1 MWRSENPPVTARAA
15 EDDPRRAMVETS
27 GRERSR
33 SGGLRGGHRGGEE
46 LTGHAA
52 DRVRKVVSR
61 VRELAEIDT
70 RVRLESEN
78 SFPSNVGLGSSSSG
92 FAAAAMAA
100 TEAAGLDLSRPDVST
115 IARLGSSSAARAV
128 TGGFSDLHMGL
139 NDHDCRSERL
149 ESPLEDDVRI
159 VAGLVPAY
167 KETEEAHREA
177 ADSHMFEARLAHIHD
192 QLVEMRDALRVGD
205 FDRVFETAEHDSL
218 SLAATTMTGPAGW
231 VYWKP
236 ETLEIFDTVRELR
249 DEEGIPAYYSTDTG
263 ASVYVNTTR
272 RVRRRSR
279 GRHRRLRCR
288 DHELEGRRPRPNP
301 PRGRRAVLRRC
312 PTSRHSSCGEYAF
325 SLAARCTSPCKSQF
339 SARATPVCPS
349 LGNSKRSSRRR
360 DLVVVEETGPP
371 PRPTRTP
378 PRHPA
383 AVARRPD
390 LDSAFGG
397 SRLRGSGNARGM
409 GGGSRNERKP
419 SPSGPREGR
428 RRH

>member
-1 MWRSENPPVTARAA
+1 MKATAKAHPIQGLVKYHGMRDEEQRYPYHDSISVCTA
-15 EDDPRRAMVETS
+15 PSNTTTTVEFDESFDSDTFVVD
-27 GRERSR
+27 
-33 SGGLRGGHRGGEE
+33 GEE

-100 TEAAGLDLSRPDVST
+100 VEAAGLDLSRPDIST

-177 ADSHMFEARLAHIHD
+177 ADSHMFDARLAHIHD

-249 DEEGIPAYYSTDTG
+249 NEEGIPVYYSTDTG
-263 ASVYVNTTR
+263 ASVYVNTTAEY
-272 RVRRRSR
+272 V
-279 GRHRRLRCR
+279 
-288 DHELEGRRPRPNP
+288 DEVED
-301 PRGRRAVLRRC
+301 AIAD
-312 PTSRHSSCGEYAF
+312 CG
-325 SLAARCTSPCKSQF
+325 
-339 SARATPVCPS
+339 
-349 LGNSKRSSRRR
+349 
-360 DLVVVEETGPP
+360 VETMSWKVGGPAQILP
-371 PRPTRTP
+371 EED
-378 PRHPA
+378 A
-383 AVARRPD
+383 
-390 LDSAFGG
+390 LF
-397 SRLRGSGNARGM
+397 
-409 GGGSRNERKP
+409 
-419 SPSGPREGR
+419 
-428 RRH
+428 

>member
-1 MWRSENPPVTARAA
+1 MKATAKAHPIQGLVKYHGMRDEEQRYPYHDSISVCTA
-15 EDDPRRAMVETS
+15 PSNTTTTVEFDESFESDTFTVD
-27 GRERSR
+27 
-33 SGGLRGGHRGGEE
+33 GEK

-92 FAAAAMAA
+92 FAAAATAA
-100 TEAAGLDLSRPDVST
+100 VDAAGLDLSHSDIST

-177 ADSHMFEARLAHIHD
+177 ADSHMFDARLAHIHD

-236 ETLEIFDTVRELR
+236 ETLEIFDAVRSLR
-249 DEEGIPAYYSTDTG
+249 EDEGIPVYYSTDTG
-263 ASVYVNTTR
+263 ASVYVNTTAE
-272 RVRRRSR
+272 
-279 GRHRRLRCR
+279 HA
-288 DHELEGRRPRPNP
+288 D
-301 PRGRRAVLRRC
+301 
-312 PTSRHSSCGEYAF
+312 Y
-325 SLAARCTSPCKSQF
+325 
-339 SARATPVCPS
+339 
-349 LGNSKRSSRRR
+349 
-360 DLVVVEETGPP
+360 VEEVVADCGVETMRWRVGGPAELLP
-371 PRPTRTP
+371 EDD
-378 PRHPA
+378 A
-383 AVARRPD
+383 
-390 LDSAFGG
+390 LF
-397 SRLRGSGNARGM
+397 
-409 GGGSRNERKP
+409 
-419 SPSGPREGR
+419 
-428 RRH
+428 

>member
-1 MWRSENPPVTARAA
+1 MKATAKAHPIQGLVKYHGMRDEEQRYPYHDSISVCTA
-15 EDDPRRAMVETS
+15 PSNTTTTVEFDESFESDTFVVD
-27 GRERSR
+27 
-33 SGGLRGGHRGGEE
+33 GEE

-100 TEAAGLDLSRPDVST
+100 VEAAGLDLSRPDIST

-249 DEEGIPAYYSTDTG
+249 NEEGVPAYYSTDTG
-263 ASVYVNTTR
+263 ASVYINTTAEY
-272 RVRRRSR
+272 V
-279 GRHRRLRCR
+279 
-288 DHELEGRRPRPNP
+288 DEVED
-301 PRGRRAVLRRC
+301 AIAD
-312 PTSRHSSCGEYAF
+312 CGVETM
-325 SLAARCTSPCKSQF
+325 SWKVGGPARILP
-339 SARATPVCPS
+339 
-349 LGNSKRSSRRR
+349 
-360 DLVVVEETGPP
+360 EED
-371 PRPTRTP
+371 
-378 PRHPA
+378 A
-383 AVARRPD
+383 
-390 LDSAFGG
+390 LF
-397 SRLRGSGNARGM
+397 
-409 GGGSRNERKP
+409 
-419 SPSGPREGR
+419 
-428 RRH
+428 